1 MLQELKGDN
10 MKGKRNKQWGEYDEE
25 GYAALAK
32 YLLTYLQSYFP
43 YSCGWMPYYY
53 EFEPKNI
60 WVILVSA
67 NIQIKQRTRNKNRIA
82 VTV

>member
-1 MLQELKGDN
+1 
-10 MKGKRNKQWGEYDEE
+10 MKGKRNKQWREYDEE

-53 EFEPKNI
+53 EFEPQKY
-60 WVILVSA
+60 
-67 NIQIKQRTRNKNRIA
+67 KGDTRFSKHSDK
-82 VTV
+82 TKDKK